1 MFPLPILAT
10 AMTLPDLDAL
20 RANVAKCE
28 KAAVSKVFTD
38 EPQRRAGF
46 LVDSVKEQQDIAAGR
61 LALAERRRK
70 LRTATN
76 GTDTADA
83 ITATSLEL
91 DDRQQALNDRRAVD
105 AVYREALDFLRQHY
119 LTSCAQGSPNAL
131 NK

>member
-1 MFPLPILAT
+1 MITLPILAT
-10 AMTLPDLDAL
+10 AMALPDLDAL
-20 RANVAKCE
+20 RTHVAKCE
-28 KAAVSKVFTD
+28 KASVSKVFAE

-46 LVDSVKEQQDIAAGR
+46 LVDSVKEQQDIATAR
-61 LALAERRRK
+61 LAIAERRRK
-70 LRTATN
+70 LRSATN

-83 ITATSLEL
+83 IAATSLEL

>member
-1 MFPLPILAT
+1 MA
-10 AMTLPDLDAL
+10 LPDLDAL
-20 RANVAKCE
+20 RGNVAKCE
-28 KAAVSKVFTD
+28 RAAVSKVFSE

-46 LVDSVKEQQDIAAGR
+46 LVESVKEQQDIATSR

-70 LRTATN
+70 VRAATN
-76 GTDTADA
+76 GADTADA
-83 ITATSLEL
+83 IAATSLEL

-105 AVYREALDFLRQHY
+105 TVYREALDFLRQHY

>member
-1 MFPLPILAT
+1 MIALTFLA
-10 AMTLPDLDAL
+10 AAVALPDLDVL
-20 RANVAKCE
+20 RGNVAKCE
-28 KAAVSKVFTD
+28 RAAVSKVFSE
-38 EPQRRAGF
+38 EPQRRGAF
-46 LVDSVKEQQDIAAGR
+46 LVDSVKEQQDIASGR

-83 ITATSLEL
+83 IAASALEL

-105 AVYREALDFLRQHY
+105 SVYREALDFLRQHY
-119 LTSCAQGSPNAL
+119 LTSCAQGSVNAL

>member
-1 MFPLPILAT
+1 MISLPLLAT

-20 RANVAKCE
+20 RSSVAKCE
-28 KAAVSKVFTD
+28 RAAVSRVFSE

-61 LALAERRRK
+61 LALADRRRK

-76 GTDTADA
+76 GTDTGDA
-83 ITATSLEL
+83 IAATSLEL

>member
-1 MFPLPILAT
+1 MITLPLLAT

-46 LVDSVKEQQDIAAGR
+46 LVHSVKEQQDIASGR

-70 LRTATN
+70 LRSATN
-76 GTDTADA
+76 GTDTTDA
-83 ITATSLEL
+83 IAATSLEL

-105 AVYREALDFLRQHY
+105 AVYREALDFLRQNY